1 METLFLASMRV
12 QAPLTQVL
20 RGLGREHWQVEK
32 RDMGWR
38 VLTDISAGV
47 LSDATKSVS
56 RAYINNFQDK
66 SKQTAIDMFLVMIL
80 FVVFSM
86 VFIRMAGQGNLS
98 NQRFVTIY
106 DPIHD
111 TVREALERRS
121 AAVALLREFAFNFIP
136 E

>member
-1 METLFLASMRV
+1 METLFLAYMRV
-12 QAPLTQVL
+12 QAPLIQAL
-20 RGLGREHWQVEK
+20 RGLGREHLQVEK
-32 RDMGWR
+32 CDVGWR
-38 VLTDISAGV
+38 VLTNIPAGV

-66 SKQTAIDMFLVMIL
+66 SKQSAIDMFLVMISFL
-80 FVVFSM
+80 VFSL
-86 VFIRMAGQGNLS
+86 VLIRMAGQGNLS

-121 AAVALLREFAFNFIP
+121 TAVAFVA
-136 E
+136 